1 MLAKGRTILSC
12 ERSANKFSGTA
23 GIKAGI
29 SAIQGKFNS
38 ATGRMI
44 GSLTRGVGRSATTT
58 LRVIESFDGPSLNA
72 LGAVPVALE
81 AGALLAAMRAGRRAQ
96 KLPEMSVP
104 PEVKE
109 IVQNEPR
116 QLPAWVARFKERS
129 QAGQSDSTRSQPQSS
144 RSRSTADRVAEQVR
158 RRAILA
164 VGLLKLGQAA
174 GFFAGTGLAR
184 LSRRS
189 EPGITAGLEQQFFFP
204 DSTRRPVRVWQSRL
218 TPLFNRADAGI
229 SGGQRSDGLMVE
241 SQGQTWHRGTTVV
254 KTTQGE
260 RTMTHLQSLT
270 MPSTHYYFS
279 RRLSDNETVGLITG
293 QKGFEPKT
301 LDGYAGQIS
310 EVESLLPAWA
320 QTKRGLIQ
328 AHLRW
333 GEQGRGTEQQRSGG
347 AGSKGGFARERES
360 EKIHPLDGVKTQV
373 SLGGQDYPAMVRR
386 VVSGPGGRPLAEA
399 TYYDKAAGVW
409 KVVEDEAVRARLAEQ
424 VQAGQIE
431 PWEKTEVNP

>member
-1 MLAKGRTILSC
+1 MSC

-23 GIKAGI
+23 GVKAGI
-29 SAIQGKFNS
+29 SAVQGKFNS

-44 GSLTRGVGRSATTT
+44 GSLTRGMGRSATSA
-58 LRVIESFDGPSLNA
+58 LRVIESFDGPSLNS

-81 AGALLAAMRAGRRAQ
+81 AGALLASMRAGRRAQ

-104 PEVKE
+104 PEVKGV
-109 IVQNEPR
+109 VQNEP
-116 QLPAWVARFKERS
+116 QEMPAWVARFKERG
-129 QAGQSDSTRSQPQSS
+129 QAGKSDSTRAQQQSS
-144 RSRSTADRVAEQVR
+144 RSRSATANRVAEEVR

-174 GFFAGTGLAR
+174 GTFAGTGLAR

-204 DSTRRPVRVWQSRL
+204 DSTRRPVRVWQSRV

-229 SGGQRSDGLMVE
+229 SEVQRSEGLMVE

-260 RTMTHLQSLT
+260 RTLTHLQSLT
-270 MPSTHYYFS
+270 MPSTHYYFN
-279 RRLSDNETVGLITG
+279 RRLSDNETVGIITG

-310 EVESLLPAWA
+310 EVESLFPAWA

-333 GEQGRGTEQQRSGG
+333 GDRP
-347 AGSKGGFARERES
+347 AGSTAGKPQRITA
-360 EKIHPLDGVKTQV
+360 EKQTNPDAIHPLDGVKTQV
-373 SLGGQDYPAMVRR
+373 TLGGQDYPAMVRR

-399 TYYDKAAGVW
+399 TYYDKEAGAW
-409 KVVEDEAVRARLAEQ
+409 KTVEDEGVRARLAEQ

-431 PWEKTEVNP
+431 PWEKTEVSP

>member
-1 MLAKGRTILSC
+1 LSC
-12 ERSANKFSGTA
+12 ERSANKFSRTA
-23 GIKAGI
+23 GIKTGI

-44 GSLTRGVGRSATTT
+44 GNLTRGVGRSATTA
-58 LRVIESFDGPSLNA
+58 LRVLESFDGPSLNS

-104 PEVKE
+104 PEVKG
-109 IVQNEPR
+109 IVPNEP
-116 QLPAWVARFKERS
+116 QALPAWVARFKERS
-129 QAGQSDSTRSQPQSS
+129 QAGQSDSTRTQLQ
-144 RSRSTADRVAEQVR
+144 RSRVAEQVR
-158 RRAILA
+158 RRAMLA
-164 VGLLKLGQAA
+164 VGLLKLGQATGA
-174 GFFAGTGLAR
+174 FAGTGLAR

-204 DSTRRPVRVWQSRL
+204 DSTKRPVRVWQSRL
-218 TPLFNRADAGI
+218 TPLFNRADAGL
-229 SGGQRSDGLMVE
+229 SEVQRSDGLMVE

-270 MPSTHYYFS
+270 APSTHYYFN

-301 LDGYAGQIS
+301 LEGYAGQIS

-333 GEQGRGTEQQRSGG
+333 GDRPAGSTAGKQQRI
-347 AGSKGGFARERES
+347 AA
-360 EKIHPLDGVKTQV
+360 EKQINPDAVNPLDGVKTQV

-399 TYYDKAAGVW
+399 TYYDKEAGAW
-409 KVVEDEAVRARLAEQ
+409 KAVEDEAVRARLAEQ

-431 PWEKTEVNP
+431 PWEKAEVNP